1 MQLADGKT
9 ITDSKSILQES
20 RDFYQRLYNSSS
32 TKSNSIQDEIFLENV
47 PKLSEEEKKSCEELL
62 TIEECSNIVSSLQN
76 NKSPGNDGFTGEFY
90 KAFWPIVGGLVVD
103 SFNESYKK
111 GKLTNSQRQAV
122 ITLLVKKDKNRA
134 FLRNWRP
141 ISLLNIDYKI
151 ASKAIAQRI
160 QKVLPSIIHSDQ
172 CGYVSNRQIGDAVR
186 TIADV
191 TEYTKKHDLHGL
203 MIFIDFEKAFD
214 SLNWNYMHKCLDAFN
229 FGPTLTSWVHV
240 FYNDISSCIMNG
252 GFTSGHFNVTN
263 GVSRHTYIF

>member
-9 ITDSKSILQES
+9 ITDSKIILQES
-20 RDFYQRLYNSSS
+20 RDFYQLLYNSSS

-47 PKLSEEEKKSCEELL
+47 PKLSEEEKKSCEGLL
-62 TIEECSNIVSSLQN
+62 TMEECSNIVSSLQN
-76 NKSPGNDGFTGEFY
+76 NKSPGNDGFTEEFY

-111 GKLTNSQRQAV
+111 DKLTNSQRQAV
-122 ITLLVKKDKNRA
+122 ITLLVKKDKNRP
-134 FLRNWRP
+134 FQRNWIP
-141 ISLLNIDYKI
+141 ISLLNTDYKS

-191 TEYTKKHDLHGL
+191 MEYTKKHDLHGL
-203 MIFIDFEKAFD
+203 MIFINFEKLSIA
-214 SLNWNYMHKCLDAFN
+214 LIGTIC
-229 FGPTLTSWVHV
+229 
-240 FYNDISSCIMNG
+240 
-252 GFTSGHFNVTN
+252 TN
-263 GVSRHTYIF
+263 A